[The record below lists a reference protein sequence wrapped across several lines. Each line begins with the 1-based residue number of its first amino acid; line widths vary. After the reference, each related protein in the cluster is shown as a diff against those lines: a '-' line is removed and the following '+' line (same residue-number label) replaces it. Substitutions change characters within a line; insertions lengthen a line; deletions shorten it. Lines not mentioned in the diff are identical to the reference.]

1 MGNDLDTNGV
11 AGVVVGK
18 GTWGGA
24 TKKLDKTDLKLA

>member
-18 GTWGGA
+18 GTWAA